1 MVITVL
7 LIVILLH
14 VLPALLLFP
23 RNVDVELKQLK
34 FLVLK
39 NSFVHKNAKN
49 SVLVVV
55 TGAIVA
61 VVMDNMLHVPSYV

>member
-7 LIVILLH
+7 PIVILLH
-14 VLPALLLFP
+14 VLPVLSLFL

-34 FLVLK
+34 SLVLK

-55 TGAIVA
+55 IDVTVA
-61 VVMDNMLHVPSYV
+61 VVMGNILHVQS

>member
-7 LIVILLH
+7 PIVILLH
-14 VLPALLLFP
+14 VLPVLSLFL

-34 FLVLK
+34 SPALK

-55 TGAIVA
+55 TDVTVA
-61 VVMDNMLHVPSYV
+61 VVMGNILHVQS